1 MISLTNN
8 PFEQLISHSPGLEAV
23 IRTAQIVASA
33 DITVLIHGET
43 GTGKELLSQAI
54 HRASPRA
61 KNNIIVVNCAA
72 LSESLLE
79 SQLFGHKKGS
89 FTGAIADSKGYIE
102 AADKGTLFLDEIA
115 ELSPKAQGTLL
126 RFLES
131 GEHQSVGSTE
141 TIHVNVRVIA
151 ATHRDLQKMVH
162 EGTFRQD
169 LFYRLNAVTL
179 VLPPLRE
186 RPSDITL
193 LLKHYSKHYS
203 EKQNRNVLIFDKS
216 AIKRLHQHDWPGN
229 VRELRNLCARM
240 STLKDD
246 TKVITEDDIT
256 EELAIQSSSVDS
268 SLFELP
274 SGGIKLEE
282 IEIDFIKQALIKAD
296 GNKSQAAKLL
306 GITRDAFLYR
316 LKKHNL

>member
-1 MISLTNN
+1 MSPINSN
-8 PFEQLISHSPGLEAV
+8 PFETLISHAPGLESV

-54 HRASPRA
+54 HLASPRA
-61 KNNIIVVNCAA
+61 NKKIVVVNCAA
-72 LSESLLE
+72 LSETLIE

-89 FTGAIADSKGYIE
+89 FTGAISNSTGYFE
-102 AADKGTLFLDEIA
+102 AADEGTLFLDEIG
-115 ELSPKAQGTLL
+115 ELSAKAQATLL

-131 GEHQSVGSTE
+131 GECQSVGSTE
-141 TIHVNVRVIA
+141 IIHVNARIIA
-151 ATHRDLQKMVH
+151 ATHRNLQEMVN
-162 EGTFRQD
+162 EGTFRND

-179 VLPPLRE
+179 ELPPLRE
-186 RPSDITL
+186 RPGDITL
-193 LLKHYSKHYS
+193 LLKHYLKTYAD
-203 EKQNRNVLIFDKS
+203 KQKRRALIFDKS
-216 AIKRLHQHDWPGN
+216 ALKRLHQHDWPGN
-229 VRELRNLCARM
+229 VRELRNLCARLAA
-240 STLKDD
+240 LKDD
-246 TKVITEDDIT
+246 SKVITETEIS
-256 EELAIQSSSVDS
+256 EELAVQVSSVDS

-274 SGGIKLEE
+274 ATGINLEE
-282 IEIDFIKQALIKAD
+282 LEIDFIKQALKKSD

>member
-43 GTGKELLSQAI
+43 GTGKELLAQGI

-61 KNNIIVVNCAA
+61 NNNIIVVNCAA

-162 EGTFRQD
+162 ERTFRQD

-216 AIKRLHQHDWPGN
+216 VQRN
-229 VRELRNLCARM
+229 VPLF
-240 STLKDD
+240 SKDY
-246 TKVITEDDIT
+246 I
-256 EELAIQSSSVDS
+256 
-268 SLFELP
+268 P
-274 SGGIKLEE
+274 
-282 IEIDFIKQALIKAD
+282 
-296 GNKSQAAKLL
+296 
-306 GITRDAFLYR
+306 R
-316 LKKHNL
+316 